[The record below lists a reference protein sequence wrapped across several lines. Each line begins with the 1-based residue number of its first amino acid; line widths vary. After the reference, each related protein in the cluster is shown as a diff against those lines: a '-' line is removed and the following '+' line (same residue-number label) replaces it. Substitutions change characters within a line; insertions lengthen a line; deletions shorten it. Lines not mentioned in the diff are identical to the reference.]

1 MKFKINKVGFAGLLL
16 LLTNAAFAQSADTL
30 RLSLAEAIQLAVQQ
44 NPQLQSTQ
52 LDEEINQAKVQ
63 EVRASALPQIN
74 GDASFTDN
82 FLRASQILPGE
93 VFGQPGES
101 IAVKFGTRYQM
112 GANAQIS
119 QTLYNPSLTIGLK
132 AAKASQGLYEL
143 QTFKSKEDLIYNVV
157 NLYMKL
163 QMIEKQTELI
173 DSNLGRTQRLIDITS
188 AQFKEGIIKK
198 VDVDQLKVNYTNLT
212 TQLSNTMNTRAQLL
226 NNLKTLMN
234 VDSEQPIAITEVGI
248 EPVTV
253 SQQLDLSAN
262 TDLALV
268 DYQRKLQDLNTASIR
283 AGYLPSLSLI
293 ANLGYQAQTNELFN
307 STATKGF
314 GSGLYGLRLSI
325 PIFDG
330 FARKSKITQSQYQS
344 RQLELNRKYLMRN
357 VENQFVN
364 ARNNVQQNRK
374 VLVAQEENMQVAEE
388 LYNVAKLSY
397 TEGISPLSELINAEN
412 GLKEAQTQYLTAMLQ
427 INLAEL
433 DLMQSSGQL
442 SQLIKNTAPIQ
453 K

>member
-1 MKFKINKVGFAGLLL
+1 MKNVALTGLFMLFAS
-16 LLTNAAFAQSADTL
+16 TVFAQQPDTL
-30 RLSLAEAIQLAVQQ
+30 RLSLVEAVNLAIQQ
-44 NPQLQSTQ
+44 NPQLQSVK
-52 LDEEINQAKVQ
+52 LDEEINRAKVQ
-63 EVRASALPQIN
+63 EVKASALPQVN

-119 QTLYNPSLTIGLK
+119 QTLYNPSLSIGLK
-132 AAKASQGLYEL
+132 AARTSQGLYEL

-157 NLYMKL
+157 NLYMQL
-163 QMIEKQTELI
+163 QMIEKQTELVEN
-173 DSNLGRTQRLIDITS
+173 NLDRTQRLIDITS

-212 TQLSNTMNTRAQLL
+212 TQLSNIANTRLQLL

-234 VDSEQPIAITEVGI
+234 VDSGQPIAIFSVGV
-248 EPVTV
+248 EPIPV

-268 DYQRKLQDLNTASIR
+268 DYQRKLQDLNTAGIR

-293 ANLGYQAQTNELFN
+293 ANFGYQAQTNEMFN

-330 FARKSKITQSQYQS
+330 FSRKSKITQSQYKS

-357 VENQFVN
+357 VENQFEN
-364 ARNNVQQNRK
+364 ARNNVLQNRR
-374 VLVAQEENMQVAEE
+374 VLAAQEENMKVAEE
-388 LYNVAKLSY
+388 LYHVAKLSY
-397 TEGISPLSELINAEN
+397 TEGIAPLSELINAEN
-412 GLKEAQTQYLTAMLQ
+412 GLKEAQNQYLTAMLQ

-442 SQLIKNTAPIQ
+442 SQLIKQASPQQN
-453 K
+453 

>member
-1 MKFKINKVGFAGLLL
+1 MKIKNVGFVGFFLLL
-16 LLTNAAFAQSADTL
+16 ASAAFAQQTDTL
-30 RLSLAEAIQLAVQQ
+30 RLSLVEAVNLAIQQ

-52 LDEEINQAKVQ
+52 LDEEINRAKVQ
-63 EVRASALPQIN
+63 EVKASALPQVN

-93 VFGQPGES
+93 VFGRPGES

-112 GANAQIS
+112 GANAQVS
-119 QTLYNPSLTIGLK
+119 QTLYNPSLNIGLK
-132 AAKASQGLYEL
+132 AAKTSQGLYEL
-143 QTFKSKEDLIYNVV
+143 QTFKSKEDLIYNVI
-157 NLYMKL
+157 NLYMQL
-163 QMIEKQTELI
+163 QMIEKQTELVEN
-173 DSNLGRTQRLIDITS
+173 NLERTQRLIDITS

-212 TQLSNTMNTRAQLL
+212 TQLSNSANTRVQLL

-234 VDSEQPIAITEVGI
+234 VDSEQPIAITVVGV
-248 EPVTV
+248 EPIPV

-262 TDLALV
+262 TDLALI
-268 DYQRKLQDLNTASIR
+268 DYQRKLQDLNTASIQ

-293 ANLGYQAQTNELFN
+293 ANLGYQAQTNELFDN
-307 STATKGF
+307 AATKGF
-314 GSGLYGLRLSI
+314 ASGLYGLKLNI

-330 FARKSKITQSQYQS
+330 FSRKSKITQSQYQS

-374 VLVAQEENMQVAEE
+374 VLSAQEENMKLAEE

-427 INLAEL
+427 INLSEL

-442 SQLIKNTAPIQ
+442 TQIIKQATPLQN
-453 K
+453 

>member
-1 MKFKINKVGFAGLLL
+1 MFLLL
-16 LLTNAAFAQSADTL
+16 SSTAFAQQPDTL
-30 RLSLAEAIQLAVQQ
+30 RLSLVEAVNLAVQQ
-44 NPQLQSTQ
+44 NPQLKSVQ
-52 LDEEINQAKVQ
+52 LDEEINRAKIR
-63 EVRASALPQIN
+63 EVKASALPQVT

-93 VFGQPGES
+93 VFGKPGES

-112 GANAQIS
+112 GATAQVS
-119 QTLYNPSLTIGLK
+119 QALFNPSIRIGLR
-132 AAKASQGLYEL
+132 AARESQGLYEL

-157 NLYMKL
+157 NLYTQL
-163 QMIEKQTELI
+163 QMIEKQTELVEG
-173 DSNLGRTQRLIDITS
+173 NLDRTQRLIEITS

-198 VDVDQLKVNYTNLT
+198 VDVEQLKVNYTNLT
-212 TQLSNTMNTRAQLL
+212 TQLSNTENTRTQLL

-234 VDSEQPIAITEVGI
+234 VDSGQPLAIVNVGTEPI
-248 EPVTV
+248 QV
-253 SQQLDLSAN
+253 SQQLDLSDN

-268 DYQRKLQDLNTASIR
+268 DYQRKLQDLNTANIQ
-283 AGYLPSLSLI
+283 AGYLPTLSLI
-293 ANLGYQAQTNELFN
+293 ANMGYQGQTNDLFN
-307 STATKGF
+307 SAATQGF
-314 GSGLYGLRLSI
+314 GAGLYGLRLSI

-330 FARKSKITQSQYQS
+330 FAKKSKITQSQYKG
-344 RQLELNRKYLMRN
+344 RQLELNRQYLMRN
-357 VENQFVN
+357 VENQFSN
-364 ARNNVQQNRK
+364 ARNTVIQNGK
-374 VLVAQEENMQVAEE
+374 VLLAQEENMKVAES

-442 SQLIKNTAPIQ
+442 TQIIKQATPLNN
-453 K
+453 